1 MSSTIN
7 ALHSDGLLPSEDA
20 AAAGETQTLARV
32 LTLYDGLGVVVG
44 IMIGSGIFASA
55 GTALEEAGSC
65 SAALLAWVAAAALV
79 AVASQCYC
87 ELGASVP
94 SAGGDAEYLRLAYGD
109 RAAFVFV
116 WTKFWVLKPGS
127 QAIIATVFGQ
137 YLEAALGGAA
147 VGATDDGGGSSWVA
161 TLLAVAC
168 IWALTANNC
177 LGVRETANLQNGP
190 RPAPLVMLP
199 RALFHAPPWL
209 MNFLKYPHLGSVSF
223 AVGLFTTIGCLF
235 LNVTFGRV
243 CVVLQA
249 SRRSRPP

>member
-1 MSSTIN
+1 
-7 ALHSDGLLPSEDA
+7 
-20 AAAGETQTLARV
+20 
-32 LTLYDGLGVVVG
+32 LYDGLGVVVG

-55 GTALEEAGSC
+55 GTALKEAGSC
-65 SAALLAWVAAAALV
+65 PAALLAWVVAAALV

-87 ELGASVP
+87 ELGASVL

-116 WTKFWVLKPGS
+116 WTNFWVLKPGS

-147 VGATDDGGGSSWVA
+147 VGSSEVGNGGGGGSSWVA

-177 LGVRETANLQNGP
+177 MSVRETANLQNGQSDP
-190 RPAPLVMLP
+190 R
-199 RALFHAPPWL
+199 RLF
-209 MNFLKYPHLGSVSF
+209 
-223 AVGLFTTIGCLF
+223 FT
-235 LNVTFGRV
+235 
-243 CVVLQA
+243 
-249 SRRSRPP
+249 

>member
-20 AAAGETQTLARV
+20 AVSGDTQTLARV

-55 GTALEEAGSC
+55 GIALEEAGSC
-65 SAALLAWVAAAALV
+65 PAALLAWVVAAALV

-94 SAGGDAEYLRLAYGD
+94 SAGGDAEYLKLAYGD

-116 WTKFWVLKPGS
+116 WTNFWVLKPGS

-147 VGATDDGGGSSWVA
+147 VGSSEDGNGGGSSWVA

-177 LGVRETANLQNGP
+177 MGVRETANLQNGP
-190 RPAPLVMLP
+190 SDPRRYFFLP
-199 RALFHAPPWL
+199 RLLLSFSSVYLF
-209 MNFLKYPHLGSVSF
+209 GSYVRIVF
-223 AVGLFTTIGCLF
+223 QV
-235 LNVTFGRV
+235 
-243 CVVLQA
+243 
-249 SRRSRPP
+249 SRRSKPP